1 MAAPLSIIC
10 CISLVM
16 VKLSIDKE
24 EADKSCKRYLN
35 IRPIHRL
42 GRAPELL
49 RFLSQYAAILVAGLG
64 ATVLRLMNR
73 NEL

>member
-24 EADKSCKRYLN
+24 EAGKSCKRYLN

-42 GRAPELL
+42 RRAPELL
-49 RFLSQYAAILVAGLG
+49 RLSQYAAILVAGLG
-64 ATVLRLMNR
+64 ASVLRLMNR